1 MRFFALRNKPTGRF
15 MTVEIES
22 NQGAPSAP
30 SHSAFLMEASNDD
43 IIWMTNDFA
52 QAVTVSESNPAWFE
66 SGIRN
71 PQNGYVGQL
80 EVVELFTI

>member
-1 MRFFALRNKPTGRF
+1 

-22 NQGAPSAP
+22 NEES
-30 SHSAFLMEASNDD
+30 SHSAFLMDASEDD
-43 IIWMTNDFA
+43 IVWTTNDPV
-52 QAVTVSESNPAWFE
+52 QAEVVSESNPVWFE
-66 SGIRN
+66 SSIRN